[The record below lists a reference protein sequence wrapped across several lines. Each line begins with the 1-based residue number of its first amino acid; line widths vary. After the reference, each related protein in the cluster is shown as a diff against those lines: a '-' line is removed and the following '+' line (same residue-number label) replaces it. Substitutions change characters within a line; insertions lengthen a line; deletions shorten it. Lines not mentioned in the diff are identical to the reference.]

1 MHNIYYQ
8 LQLSNTSDNSKEIV
22 FIGDSFTWGQGLY
35 LDYWKENRPELF
47 EKFYANTIENET
59 HLQWIDQQEF
69 IGKEEMIIKDNLSF
83 TNKVGESLGRKVYKK
98 KYNGGSIT
106 SNRQLLE
113 NFYKLESE
121 KRDVILIF
129 QFTSLGREDFGI
141 ITDEEFSRY
150 NLLIH
155 RPDSVVR
162 EILKDR
168 IYSIYK
174 SIDSI
179 IDNLET
185 ELGWRCYYLDWLGD
199 FSEFDEKNRFIKIND
214 NTSFFNLVLNNPIKI
229 EYKDKIFYDYHL
241 NRKGNII
248 LAESILKKINLE
260 NS

>member
-8 LQLSNTSDNSKEIV
+8 LQLSNTSDSSKEIV

-35 LDYWKENRPELF
+35 LDYWIENKPEIF
-47 EKFYANTIENET
+47 EKFYTNTIENET

-69 IGKEEMIIKDNLSF
+69 VGKEEMIIKDNLSF
-83 TNKVGESLGRKVYKK
+83 TNIVGESLGRKVYKK

-141 ITDEEFSRY
+141 ITNDEYNRY
-150 NLLIH
+150 SSLLH
-155 RPDSVVR
+155 RPDNVVR
-162 EILKDR
+162 GILKDR
-168 IYSIYK
+168 IYAIYK

-179 IDNLET
+179 VYNLESR
-185 ELGWRCYYLDWLGD
+185 LGWRCYYLDWLGD
-199 FSEFDEKNRFIKIND
+199 FSEFDEKNRFIGIND
-214 NTSFFNLVLNNPIKI
+214 KTSFFQLVTNNPIKI
-229 EYKDKIFYDYHL
+229 KYKDKIFYDYHL
-241 NRKGNII
+241 NKDGNMI
-248 LAESILKKINLE
+248 LADSILKKINLE